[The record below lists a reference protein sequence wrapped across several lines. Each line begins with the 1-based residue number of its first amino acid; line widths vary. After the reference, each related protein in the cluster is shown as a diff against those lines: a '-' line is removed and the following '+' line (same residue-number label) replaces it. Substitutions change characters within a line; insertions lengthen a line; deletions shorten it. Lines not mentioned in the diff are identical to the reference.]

1 MDEEKAS
8 LENEEKRFDL
18 ELDLDLDI
26 LSDNIA
32 GDISTQHIF
41 VKNHFQNSIQEIGDL
56 FIIFYTVYS
65 ESAPFVSDEN
75 GLCSDLNAI
84 PVSDVESCRSAATI
98 IDESYFHME
107 ENEDVYPKGCYL
119 FVGVT
124 RRVYFN
130 HHSSGLRNKYSRHIC
145 KESPGK

>member
-41 VKNHFQNSIQEIGDL
+41 VKNQYQI
-56 FIIFYTVYS
+56 IIFRKLETS
-65 ESAPFVSDEN
+65 W
-75 GLCSDLNAI
+75 
-84 PVSDVESCRSAATI
+84 
-98 IDESYFHME
+98 
-107 ENEDVYPKGCYL
+107 
-119 FVGVT
+119 
-124 RRVYFN
+124 
-130 HHSSGLRNKYSRHIC
+130 
-145 KESPGK
+145 

>member
-41 VKNHFQNSIQEIGDL
+41 VKNQYQNYI
-56 FIIFYTVYS
+56 
-65 ESAPFVSDEN
+65 
-75 GLCSDLNAI
+75 
-84 PVSDVESCRSAATI
+84 
-98 IDESYFHME
+98 
-107 ENEDVYPKGCYL
+107 
-119 FVGVT
+119 
-124 RRVYFN
+124 
-130 HHSSGLRNKYSRHIC
+130 
-145 KESPGK
+145 

>member
-41 VKNHFQNSIQEIGDL
+41 VKNHFQI
-56 FIIFYTVYS
+56 
-65 ESAPFVSDEN
+65 
-75 GLCSDLNAI
+75 
-84 PVSDVESCRSAATI
+84 
-98 IDESYFHME
+98 
-107 ENEDVYPKGCYL
+107 
-119 FVGVT
+119 
-124 RRVYFN
+124 
-130 HHSSGLRNKYSRHIC
+130 
-145 KESPGK
+145 